1 MKSKMK
7 LIASLKIWIA
17 IYPSIT
23 MFYFLFGEALSIFP
37 LYGRTLILTLI
48 LVPWVVFV
56 GVPFVDWI
64 MKKNLPANSKKYGNG
79 K

>member
-23 MFYFLFGEALSIFP
+23 LFYFLFGEVLSIFP

-64 MKKNLPANSKKYGNG
+64 MKKSLPANSKK
-79 K
+79 

>member
-23 MFYFLFGEALSIFP
+23 LFYFLFGEALSIFP

-64 MKKNLPANSKKYGNG
+64 MKKSLPANSKK
-79 K
+79 